1 MSVDV
6 FGPYFLESAIVR
18 VHGSNPRAGQKPIC
32 HQVRVHGCDIT
43 RGIHQARANY
53 LVTLGM
59 LTYLE
64 VIGGLI
70 TGDGGLIGKSRANF
84 NAALA
89 HMPPAYGAFQVTI
102 LRPGTTPVTGVY
114 EILRC
119 SLVHQYTPSETF
131 MVYANPGH
139 RAVAGRLGFE
149 WETLPS
155 GSQRLAINANELLRD
170 FKALLVIVRH
180 WISSQDALYY
190 PLIKN
195 ALERIDGFQLVP

>member
-1 MSVDV
+1 MV
-6 FGPYFLESAIVR
+6 A
-18 VHGSNPRAGQKPIC
+18 
-32 HQVRVHGCDIT
+32 DIT

-53 LVTLGM
+53 LVALGM

-70 TGDGGLIGKSRANF
+70 TGDGGLIGKSRDNF

-89 HMPPAYGAFQVTI
+89 HMPPAYGVFQVKVV
-102 LRPGTTPVTGVY
+102 RPGTNPASGVY

-119 SLVHQYTPSETF
+119 SMVHQYTPSETF

-139 RAVAGRLGFE
+139 RAAAGRLGFE
-149 WETLPS
+149 WENLPD
-155 GSQRLAINANELLRD
+155 GSQRLAINTNELLRD
-170 FKALLVIVRH
+170 FKTLLVTMRH

-190 PLIKN
+190 PLIKK
-195 ALERIDGFQLVP
+195 ALERIDGYKLVP